1 MEGLLEQAAGAGPSD
16 AALAAEAIDIT
27 LPGTRRLTG
36 AEHPITRTLNEIV
49 SVFAALGYS
58 VGVGP
63 EVETDFYNF
72 ESMNF
77 PPGHPA
83 RDTQD
88 TLVVANQERRPLR
101 DRLLL
106 RTHTSPVQMRTMEQ
120 QPPPVRIVIPG
131 KVHRNDAADA
141 THSPIFHQVEGLCV
155 DTNITFSDLK
165 GTLDHA
171 MKALFGSAVKTRFF
185 PSFFPFTEPS
195 ADVQIS
201 CIFCG
206 GKGCR
211 KCKQSGWIE
220 LLGCGMVDPAVFAFA
235 AQKAARV
242 RPEED
247 FRLRVWHGCGAE
259 PRFLVSGSRANIWPK
274 GATCSPRCCRF
285 RRLPRPPRLVPAL
298 CFPLACWRR
307 AGGFRRGRC
316 NDDGESGNRAAVGR
330 RAGRRRHRECARRGC
345 SRPGKCGA
353 GALSVSG
360 ELDAVEGT
368 GRPAGHRA
376 RFEQSRQCAEMQGEY
391 DLARSLCAECRAI
404 FEGLG
409 DRTGA
414 AWSLNNEGDI
424 ARDQG
429 DSAGAR
435 ELFEQALAIFRE
447 LDDRWGI
454 AGTLADLGTLA
465 REEQDCAA
473 ALVLFRESLKIFR
486 QLEHKRGIARLLE
499 CCACSAAAEKQA
511 ARALRLAG
519 AAAALRQN
527 IGAPLTVAEQVKLET
542 ILEPARSALSNTA
555 TSWLEGWD
563 MPLDRAIEE
572 VLAPEGAS
580 QSG

>member
-1 MEGLLEQAAGAGPSD
+1 MKSEAIPTLAAYDDAALDQAFAALARQAAEDASALDGSDAIETFRLEWLGRKQGRLNEVSSRWLKSAPPEAKKSIGQRFNDLKKQVEDLLEQATGAGPSD

-49 SVFAALGYS
+49 AVFAALGYS

-88 TLVVANQERRPLR
+88 TLVVANQERKSLR

-106 RTHTSPVQMRTMEQ
+106 RTHTSPVQMRTMER

-171 MKALFGSAVKTRFF
+171 MKALFGSSVKTRFF

-235 AQKAARV
+235 AEKQPAYDPKKISGFAFGMGVERIAMMKYGIS
-242 RPEED
+242 EIGQLYAGD
-247 FRLRVWHGCGAE
+247 M
-259 PRFLVSGSRANIWPK
+259 RFLGQFA
-274 GATCSPRCCRF
+274 
-285 RRLPRPPRLVPAL
+285 
-298 CFPLACWRR
+298 
-307 AGGFRRGRC
+307 
-316 NDDGESGNRAAVGR
+316 
-330 RAGRRRHRECARRGC
+330 
-345 SRPGKCGA
+345 
-353 GALSVSG
+353 
-360 ELDAVEGT
+360 
-368 GRPAGHRA
+368 
-376 RFEQSRQCAEMQGEY
+376 
-391 DLARSLCAECRAI
+391 
-404 FEGLG
+404 
-409 DRTGA
+409 
-414 AWSLNNEGDI
+414 
-424 ARDQG
+424 
-429 DSAGAR
+429 
-435 ELFEQALAIFRE
+435 
-447 LDDRWGI
+447 
-454 AGTLADLGTLA
+454 
-465 REEQDCAA
+465 
-473 ALVLFRESLKIFR
+473 
-486 QLEHKRGIARLLE
+486 
-499 CCACSAAAEKQA
+499 
-511 ARALRLAG
+511 
-519 AAAALRQN
+519 
-527 IGAPLTVAEQVKLET
+527 
-542 ILEPARSALSNTA
+542 
-555 TSWLEGWD
+555 
-563 MPLDRAIEE
+563 
-572 VLAPEGAS
+572 
-580 QSG
+580 